1 MNKVFA
7 IALAHVLQYEGGYS
21 NDPRDPGGETN
32 FGISKRSYP
41 NVDIKNLTKESAGE
55 IYWKDYWVACKC
67 DELPPKIAAIVFD
80 MAVNQGVSTAKQI
93 LQKAL
98 NVKVDGNIGPKTL
111 AAAVEAT
118 TQQKV
123 VRDIACLRVEKYLSM
138 NNPTEETY
146 EKGWIKRLIATIYMT
161 TEV

>member
-1 MNKVFA
+1 MNKIFM

-41 NVDIKNLTKESAGE
+41 NVDIKNLTKESVGE
-55 IYWKDYWVACKC
+55 IYWKDYWVTCKC
-67 DELPPKIAAIVFD
+67 DQLPSKIAVMVFD
-80 MAVNQGVSTAKQI
+80 MAVNQGVSAAKQI

-98 NVKVDGNIGPKTL
+98 GVKVDGDIGPKTL
-111 AAAVEAT
+111 SAASEISP
-118 TQQKV
+118 QKV

-146 EKGWIKRLIATIYMT
+146 EKGWIKRLIATIYLT
-161 TEV
+161 VEV